1 MKRLIVALGFIAWG
15 LSACGDDG
23 SEGGAGGGGATPQGG
38 SGGQG
43 AQASA
48 GGAGGEGGEGGE
60 SPPIDKAA
68 NCASEFGDA
77 LTEDF
82 GRADGFVLAVVK
94 PTDTQCPTFNDDH
107 VVLEIL
113 IDDEVYRMVINVL
126 SDSADPDV
134 RFRIVEHS
142 LPGPPWAEGWHAP
155 GQFDYVVNLD
165 VHSDEGFTPL
175 PMAELSDRIAD
186 EITIGDKIS
195 VYATSS
201 GNPSSTHLI
210 HRNPTYHD
218 GAIVLSPD
226 RSPRFLLFHFENQS
240 F

>member
-1 MKRLIVALGFIAWG
+1 MNRISVWCVAAWM
-15 LSACGDDG
+15 LVACGD
-23 SEGGAGGGGATPQGG
+23 SSSQGG
-38 SGGQG
+38 SGGTGGSDPTGGSGGTGG
-43 AQASA
+43 APGSGGS
-48 GGAGGEGGEGGE
+48 GGAGGE
-60 SPPIDKAA
+60 SPPVDKAA
-68 NCASEFGDA
+68 QCASEFGDA

-82 GRADGFVLAVVK
+82 GRADGIVLAVVK

-113 IDDEVYRMVINVL
+113 IDEEVYRMVINVL
-126 SDSADPDV
+126 SDSPDPDV
-134 RFRIVEHS
+134 RFQIVEHA
-142 LPGPPWAEGWHAP
+142 LPGPAWSEGWHAP

-165 VHSDEGFTPL
+165 VHSDEGFTPI

-195 VYATSS
+195 VYSTSS

-226 RSPRFLLFHFENQS
+226 TSPRFMLFHFENQT